1 MSQAFFVTG
10 LSCQGC
16 VKHVTE
22 ALDALEGVR
31 SVVVDLEPRGTS
43 TVCIEADQPLDDD
56 RVQDALASH
65 GGYLLV
71 ASAPPR

>member
-31 SVVVDLEPRGTS
+31 GVVVDLDPQGAS
-43 TVCIEADQPLDDD
+43 TVSVESDRPLEDD
-56 RVQDALASH
+56 RVREALARQ

-71 ASAPPR
+71 ASGPPR

>member
-1 MSQAFFVTG
+1 MGQEFFVTG

-16 VKHVTE
+16 VKHVVE
-22 ALDALEGVR
+22 AFDGLEGVR
-31 SVVVDLEPRGTS
+31 DVVVDLEPRGTS
-43 TVCIEADQPLDDD
+43 MISVDADRPLSED
-56 RVQDALASH
+56 RVRAALAGR

>member
-10 LSCQGC
+10 LNCQGC

-22 ALDALEGVR
+22 AFDALDGVR
-31 SVVVDLEPRGTS
+31 QVVVDLDPRGTS
-43 TVCIEADQPLDDD
+43 TVIVEADQPLDDD
-56 RVQDALASH
+56 RVQAALATQ

-71 ASAPPR
+71 ASTPR